1 MQKFCSHPKYK
12 KVKDFFVRSETN
24 RYVLKETVEETLSR
38 FLNEADPYVDIEE
51 ILEFFTNRGRPR
63 LIEYQV
69 YIANL

>member
-1 MQKFCSHPKYK
+1 M
-12 KVKDFFVRSETN
+12 RSETN
-24 RYVLKETVEETLSR
+24 RYVLKETVEESLSR
-38 FLNEADPYVDIEE
+38 FLNEADTYVDIEE